1 MAILDINWKDFLCA
15 ESDLPPD
22 VSFLVKSVDSSE
34 GSEKLFAAHRLLLAG
49 CSPVFRSMF
58 FGPLKETREVIE
70 VEDTTPEAFRS
81 MISFIYRPPEY
92 KFTLQGIQCPQK
104 LFELLH
110 LSDKY
115 QILKLKTMTSDALA
129 SFEITNEV
137 MIFAATVA
145 IKYRPLFEEESKKML
160 LRCLK
165 FIYNSTSS
173 GGGDTFALIY
183 ETKRNFPEAD
193 FNVLHQLLDAGNE
206 ALQLQGIFSLSECI
220 LPN

>member
-1 MAILDINWKDFLCA
+1 
-15 ESDLPPD
+15 
-22 VSFLVKSVDSSE
+22 
-34 GSEKLFAAHRLLLAG
+34 
-49 CSPVFRSMF
+49 
-58 FGPLKETREVIE
+58 
-70 VEDTTPEAFRS
+70 

-92 KFTLQGIQCPQK
+92 KFTLQDVQCPQK

-193 FNVLHQLLDAGNE
+193 FNVLHQLIDVGNE
-206 ALQLQGIFSLSECI
+206 ALQLQGIFSLCECI